1 MKPKKNTQMLVFFL
15 RYFTGRKIG
24 QSGQSDEGLNGLGNK
39 IGRETLVNGLLKPGM
54 NQLEL

>member
-15 RYFTGRKIG
+15 RYFTGRKIR

-39 IGRETLVNGLLKPGM
+39 KGLETLVNGLHKPGM

>member
-1 MKPKKNTQMLVFFL
+1 MLVFFL

-24 QSGQSDEGLNGLGNK
+24 QSGQSNEGLNGLGNK
-39 IGRETLVNGLLKPGM
+39 IGLETLVNGLLKPGM

>member
-1 MKPKKNTQMLVFFL
+1 MLVFFL
-15 RYFTGRKIG
+15 RYFRGREIG

-39 IGRETLVNGLLKPGM
+39 KGLKTLVNGLRKPGM